1 MGWLPDGEKKSLK
14 IHLFISTESTNVT
27 DGQTNKHTD
36 KPHDSIDRACI
47 ASLGKN
53 EMKLFQVKT
62 ENDSR

>member
-1 MGWLPDGEKKSLK
+1 V
-14 IHLFISTESTNVT
+14 IHERDRRTDRQT